1 VTGGK
6 QPNRGSGHSRDKISS
21 RRRDIQLGPPRRG
34 APVEFTGGGLCV
46 SSQTQRAPAAYFA
59 SRVRD
64 LAPSPTLAV
73 SDRARQLKA
82 QGIDV
87 IDLGGG
93 DPDFITPEHIRAAAT
108 EAMNAGDTHYVA
120 SAGIPSL
127 RKAIAD
133 KLRADNGIEV
143 DPNGGVIVTP
153 GGKQALFE
161 AALALVEPGVDVM
174 IPEPAW
180 VSYGPMVELAGGTA
194 VPVSLNPDDNW
205 RLTLEALSEAWTPE
219 TRVLL
224 INSPNNPTGRV
235 FDEAELAAIATFAQ
249 EQDLLVFSDEMYEK
263 ILYDGQRH
271 TSIATLPGMAERTLV
286 FNGLSKAYAMTGW
299 RLGYVAG
306 PQPFMQQ
313 IEKVHSHSV
322 TCATSFVQK
331 AGVVALNGPQEF
343 ISQMVAAWDRRR
355 RNLAERLNAVNGVSC
370 PLVEGAFYAF
380 ADIRGT
386 GMTSTQAADL
396 FLQEAHVAVT
406 PGVAFGAAGEGH
418 IRLSFATSDDLLED
432 AADRI
437 GRVLG
442 LSPA

>member
-1 VTGGK
+1 
-6 QPNRGSGHSRDKISS
+6 
-21 RRRDIQLGPPRRG
+21 
-34 APVEFTGGGLCV
+34 V
-46 SSQTQRAPAAYFA
+46 SSQTQRAPSAFFT

-87 IDLGGG
+87 VDLGGG
-93 DPDFITPEHIRAAAT
+93 DPDFITPEHIRSAAT

-120 SAGIPSL
+120 SAGIPAL
-127 RKAIAD
+127 RQAIAD
-133 KLRADNGIEV
+133 KLRTDNGIEV

-161 AALALVEPGVDVM
+161 ATLAFVEPGVDVM

-180 VSYGPMVELAGGTA
+180 VSYGPMVELAGGTV
-194 VPVSLNPDDNW
+194 VPVALNPDDNW
-205 RLTLEALSEAWTPE
+205 RLTSEALGDAWTPA
-219 TRVLL
+219 TRILL
-224 INSPNNPTGRV
+224 VNSPNNPTGRV
-235 FDEAELAAIATFAQ
+235 LDDAELAVIAAFAQ
-249 EQDLLVFSDEMYEK
+249 ERDLLVFSDEMYEK

-271 TSIATLPGMAERTLV
+271 TSIATLPGMADRTLV

-306 PQPFMQQ
+306 PRSFLQQ
-313 IEKVHSHSV
+313 MEKVHSHSV
-322 TCATSFVQK
+322 TCATSFVQQ
-331 AGVVALNGPQEF
+331 AGVAALSGPQEF

-355 RNLAERLNAVNGVSC
+355 RKLSEQMSAVNGIAC

-418 IRLSFATSDDLLED
+418 VRLSFATSDELLD
-432 AADRI
+432 VAAGRI
-437 GRVLG
+437 GQVLG
-442 LSPA
+442 LRSA

>member
-1 VTGGK
+1 MIESCRAEEILTSTRSAAAI
-6 QPNRGSGHSRDKISS
+6 PSNSS
-21 RRRDIQLGPPRRG
+21 
-34 APVEFTGGGLCV
+34 GGLPV
-46 SSQTQRAPAAYFA
+46 SLQTRRTAADFFA
-59 SRVRD
+59 SRVCN

-87 IDLGGG
+87 VDLGGG
-93 DPDFITPEHIRAAAT
+93 DPDFITPEHIRVAAI

-120 SAGIPSL
+120 SSGIPAL
-127 RKAIAD
+127 KKAIAD
-133 KLRADNGIEV
+133 KLSTDNGIEV

-161 AALALVEPGVDVM
+161 ATLAFVEAGVDMM

-180 VSYGPMVELAGGTA
+180 VSYVPMVELAGGTA
-194 VPVSLNPDDNW
+194 VPVPLNADDNW
-205 RLTLEALSEAWTPE
+205 RLTREVLSASWSPAS
-219 TRVLL
+219 RILL

-235 FDEAELAAIATFAQ
+235 LDDGELAAIAAFAQ
-249 EQDLLVFSDEMYEK
+249 ERDLLVFSDEMYEK

-271 TSIATLPGMAERTLV
+271 TSIATLPGMAERTLT

-306 PQPFMQQ
+306 PRPFLEQ

-331 AGVVALNGPQEF
+331 AGVIALTGPQEF
-343 ISQMVAAWDRRR
+343 IGKMVSAWDRRR
-355 RNLAERLNAVNGVSC
+355 RALTERLNGVSGIRC

-380 ADIRGT
+380 ADIRET
-386 GMTSTQAADL
+386 GMTSTQAAEL

-406 PGVAFGAAGEGH
+406 PGIAFGASGEGH
-418 IRLSFATSDDLLED
+418 VRLSFATGDDLLSA

-437 GRVLG
+437 ERVLG
-442 LSPA
+442 RRPS

>member
-1 VTGGK
+1 
-6 QPNRGSGHSRDKISS
+6 
-21 RRRDIQLGPPRRG
+21 
-34 APVEFTGGGLCV
+34 V
-46 SSQTQRAPAAYFA
+46 SSQTQRAAADFFT
-59 SRVRD
+59 SRVCD

-120 SAGIPSL
+120 SAGIPGL

-133 KLRADNGIEV
+133 KLRSDNGIEV

-161 AALALVEPGVDVM
+161 AALAFVETGVDVL

-194 VPVSLNPDDNW
+194 VPVPLNPDDNW
-205 RLTLEALSEAWTPE
+205 RLTGETLSAAWTPAS
-219 TRVLL
+219 RILL

-235 FDEAELAAIATFAQ
+235 LDNAELAAVAAFA
-249 EQDLLVFSDEMYEK
+249 EERDLLIFSDEMYEK

-306 PQPFMQQ
+306 PRPYLEQ

-331 AGVVALNGPQEF
+331 AGVVALTGPQEF
-343 ISQMVAAWDRRR
+343 IGQMVSAWDRRR
-355 RNLAERLNAVNGVSC
+355 RNLAKSLNTVNGIRC

-406 PGVAFGAAGEGH
+406 PGVAFGLSGEGH
-418 IRLSFATSDDLLED
+418 VRLSFATSDDLLAA

-437 GRVLG
+437 GQVLG
-442 LSPA
+442 RKPA